1 MLQNLLKFDAKPT
14 FCFVEHISLKKQ
26 ALLLEEVQKLNQ
38 ENVEKS
44 GQQLSSGHL
53 DLEAG
58 VSPEDEQRDLPAC
71 SLVDYQCEESYTEGK
86 LEAVE
91 VATEAEEFEEK
102 VQDEEQLVVEDVIT
116 EKEEDKL
123 PALEEEKVE
132 EVSSGVEGSKAALS
146 AAQEKEVAASR

>member
-14 FCFVEHISLKKQ
+14 LCFVEHISPKKQ

-38 ENVEKS
+38 ENAEKS

-71 SLVDYQCEESYTEGK
+71 SLVDYQCEESQPEEK
-86 LEAVE
+86 REVVE
-91 VATEAEEFEEK
+91 VATEVEEVEEK
-102 VQDEEQLVVEDVIT
+102 VQDEEELVVEDVAT
-116 EKEEDKL
+116 QKEEDKL
-123 PALEEEKVE
+123 PALEEEKE
-132 EVSSGVEGSKAALS
+132 DEVSSAAEGSKAA
-146 AAQEKEVAASR
+146 QEEEATTLR